1 MFWRLSSARTSTNA
15 VKSGVISEILYGVI
29 DLLHRLSFKAFF
41 WHFTGSYCS
50 FFFFYWYAYNFLLL
64 CGDLKTITKH
74 GKRSN
79 FQWTDGFFK
88 TWPPP
93 GAPTRKKKNEVR
105 GYFFFLMERQNKTK
119 IRQHLAF
126 QYGIY
131 AVKRGIYPF
140 VTPESSSDMR
150 AWAGADVTHK
160 PWGEGREEGREEEG
174 VKYRHVAGIFSTVAS
189 CWWTAESMRSEKLWW
204 LIVILSDTVF
214 TW

>member
-50 FFFFYWYAYNFLLL
+50 FFLLVCIQFFIIVRWSKNNNKAWKEVKLLVNRWL
-64 CGDLKTITKH
+64 
-74 GKRSN
+74 
-79 FQWTDGFFK
+79 FQNLH
-88 TWPPP
+88 PPP
-93 GAPTRKKKNEVR
+93 EAPACKKRKEVR
-105 GYFFFLMERQNKTK
+105 DFFFFLMERQNKTK

-131 AVKRGIYPF
+131 AVKCGIYPF

-160 PWGEGREEGREEEG
+160 P
-174 VKYRHVAGIFSTVAS
+174 
-189 CWWTAESMRSEKLWW
+189 
-204 LIVILSDTVF
+204 
-214 TW
+214 